1 LLRELAARPAARDLV
16 VETAGT
22 RIALHGGAHVAC

>member
-1 LLRELAARPAARDLV
+1 MSTLRRLAARLLLLAGPAVRLV

-22 RIALHGGAHVAC
+22 RIPP

>member
-1 LLRELAARPAARDLV
+1 MSTLRRLAARRLLLASPAVLLV

-22 RIALHGGAHVAC
+22 RIPP